1 MYEPYLMHYGILGMK
16 WGVRR
21 YQPYSVRGR
30 ESGKSGK
37 EVGEAKQKAK
47 KAAKIA
53 AGVAAV
59 GAAGYAG
66 YKGVGKL
73 QKDFGSMSPEERK
86 AAMERASAQTIKG
99 GKDKPPISP
108 TENMLK
114 QTRSIADDSQK
125 IARVIEKA
133 RYVSDRPEKKM
144 SESELR
150 SRIQRLQLEKQF
162 YELNAADLDRGRITA
177 TDILDGVG
185 SVASIAT
192 SLATIYMMYKFIK
205 GK

>member
-30 ESGKSGK
+30 ESGKGGK

-66 YKGVGKL
+66 YKGVEKI
-73 QKDFGSMSPEERK
+73 QKDFGSMSPEQRK
-86 AAMERASAQTIKG
+86 AAMERASAPTIKA

-108 TENMLK
+108 AEKSLK
-114 QTRSIADDSQK
+114 SVQDLSSNAGK
-125 IARVIEKA
+125 IATTVGKA
-133 RYVSDRPEKKM
+133 ARAYNRPEKAM
-144 SESELR
+144 SDAELSKRIERLSKEKRFRELSDEDES
-150 SRIQRLQLEKQF
+150 I
-162 YELNAADLDRGRITA
+162 GRIA
-177 TDILDGVG
+177 VNDILDVVG
-185 SVASIAT
+185 AT
-192 SLATIYMMYKFIK
+192 SAIAIDVLTLITMYKFIK